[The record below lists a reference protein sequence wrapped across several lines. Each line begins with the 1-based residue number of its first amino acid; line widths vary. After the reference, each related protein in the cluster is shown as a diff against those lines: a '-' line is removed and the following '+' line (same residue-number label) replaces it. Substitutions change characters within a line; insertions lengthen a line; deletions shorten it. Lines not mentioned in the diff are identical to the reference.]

1 LAVNGGNFGAGF
13 LTLGLP
19 KFVFFRNLPRGGI
32 GLAEL
37 TSIFNDA
44 LAGDDKA
51 ARQMWAMVYEDLRIM
66 AGNSLRRGSG
76 DGGLEP
82 TEVVHEVF
90 LRIARNAPA
99 SWDNRRH
106 FFGAAIRA
114 MEHFL
119 IDRSRGRKALKR
131 GGGKAPVSLSILAGE
146 LVDYDR
152 ATEVASRGLIGAIDD
167 LFKID
172 ANAAEIARFR
182 WFMGLNNEQT
192 ASILEIPVS
201 QVRRDWTFAKA
212 FLQRRLAD
220 SDES

>member
-1 LAVNGGNFGAGF
+1 M
-13 LTLGLP
+13 T
-19 KFVFFRNLPRGGI
+19 
-32 GLAEL
+32 
-37 TSIFNDA
+37 
-44 LAGDDKA
+44 GDDDA
-51 ARQMWAMVYEDLRIM
+51 ARQMWIMVYEDLRIM

-76 DGGLEP
+76 ENGIEP

-90 LRIARNAPA
+90 IRIARNAPA
-99 SWDNRRH
+99 SWDSRRH

-114 MEHFL
+114 MEQFL

-131 GGGKAPVSLSILAGE
+131 GGGKAAVSLSILAGE
-146 LVDYDR
+146 LADYDR

-201 QVRRDWTFAKA
+201 RVRRDWTFAKA
-212 FLQRRLAD
+212 FLQRRLAEA
-220 SDES
+220 DEP